1 MSTAGTRSLAST
13 GVRRTRSALL
23 AGATIALVATRG
35 VSAAEPPVTV
45 EYQSTFAGYRH
56 FDAQASALEWR
67 PANDAIRDGA
77 EGGAHGMRDMRSTM
91 EASPVAGDQPT
102 PATTDEH
109 RAHPQ

>member
-1 MSTAGTRSLAST
+1 MSTAGTRSLASA

-45 EYQSTFAGYRH
+45 EYQSTFADYRH
-56 FDAQASALEWR
+56 FDAQAPAVEWR

-77 EGGAHGMRDMRSTM
+77 EGDAHGMHDMRDSDGS
-91 EASPVAGDQPT
+91 SPRRRGRTTPGDPRRSSGA
-102 PATTDEH
+102 PE
-109 RAHPQ
+109 